1 MVISR
6 PAPRNPNR
14 QAKVNLRRLME
25 AALSSSGE
33 EDFPVTAFSD
43 ISIKLQKYSNL
54 YFTKVGGYLL
64 SRGHAPIN
72 VGPIEFC

>member
-1 MVISR
+1 M
-6 PAPRNPNR
+6 
-14 QAKVNLRRLME
+14 NLRRLME